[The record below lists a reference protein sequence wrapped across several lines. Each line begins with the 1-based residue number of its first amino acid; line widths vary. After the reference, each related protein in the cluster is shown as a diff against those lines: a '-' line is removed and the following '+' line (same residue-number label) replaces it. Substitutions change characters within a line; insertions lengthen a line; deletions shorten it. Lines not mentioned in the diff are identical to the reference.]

1 MFKTYLMLVFWVSA
15 LWPQL
20 LLAQTSPTRF
30 TPTLP
35 ATETLKQLNQG
46 GFIFFLRHGPSDSSK
61 PDQVPVD
68 LTDCSTQRPL
78 SDEGRTQMQ
87 QLGAQL
93 PLLIPN
99 ITQIY
104 SSPLCRAIDTIE
116 LVLPNH
122 TYTIDDYLVYV
133 AALTTEEK
141 QPIIARTRELL
152 ATPPQAGENHLLVAH
167 GPNLVEVMDYFPTEG
182 ALIIFKPAPQKLGF
196 EYLGTIELDDW
207 SSLISTM
214 E

>member
-1 MFKTYLMLVFWVSA
+1 MFKTYAMLGLWTLL
-15 LWPQL
+15 LWPQWS
-20 LLAQTSPTRF
+20 LAQATPARF
-30 TPTLP
+30 TPFIP
-35 ATETLKQLNQG
+35 ATETLQQLNQG

-78 SDEGRTQMQ
+78 SDDGRIQMQ
-87 QLGAQL
+87 QLGTQL
-93 PLLIPN
+93 PVLIPK
-99 ITQIY
+99 ITQIF
-104 SSPLCRAIDTIE
+104 SSPLCRATDTIQ

-122 TYTIDDYLVYV
+122 TYTIDDHLIYV

-152 ATPPQAGENHLLVAH
+152 STPPQAGENYLLVAH

-182 ALIIFKPAPQKLGF
+182 ALIIFKPSGQESGF
-196 EYLGTIELDDW
+196 EYLGTIELHDW